1 MTPSNENHLFT
12 FKNIHLVP
20 ILHNRLEFALEVHR
34 RFTDLRPS
42 AVAVELPPTLQE
54 KIVAGVRRLPY
65 LSVLVY
71 PEKSGRTV
79 YLPIEPVDGII
90 EAVRLAQEQAL
101 PVFFVDR
108 DIEGYPLFRDPMPDS
123 YALTQIGYEAYCRVY
138 WEERG
143 SETPTPDD
151 LLRERTMA
159 SQVLA
164 LGRQYQRVL
173 LVCGLGHFSGIRRQ
187 LDLEPAKPLGR
198 ETRSGVVL
206 GNLKEDSSREILSE
220 LPFLQGKYEE
230 KRTKARET
238 GNPEDFWNLD
248 RLRLRDELLG
258 EAQRQHYKNSRE
270 KIREPALIVLKKFAR
285 NYAFIQGTLTPD
297 FYQLL
302 VAARGAVNDDFSY
315 EVWERGSSYPYQES
329 PSRLPEIEVTAQDL
343 RINQKKIQFYRRF
356 RTFRRRLVPVPAKKR
371 ASPAEQ
377 EEFKKR
383 WRGEAICSYPPED
396 IRVEG
401 LGDYVKKKAR
411 GVLSQEQVRL
421 LPFTTS
427 LLDGLDVKET
437 LRHLVENKIYV
448 REESSVR
455 GQVGSVVFIFEED
468 ESSKNQAERFPW
480 KITWL
485 GEHDQESDMAFYATP
500 AGENVVG
507 PGISRCEYGGFVLSY
522 PPLRMF
528 EVWKDRFFNAAR
540 SKPERLLLAGIDYSE
555 ERLVAYIAAQPPRS
569 FCRTFAERQGKKI
582 VFLPIGQFSPALLKS
597 IRFFHVLES
606 HELRKDAHRF
616 IR

>member
-1 MTPSNENHLFT
+1 MNQINPFVFN
-12 FKNIHLVP
+12 NIHLVP

-54 KIVAGVRRLPY
+54 KMVAAVKRLPF

-90 EAVRLAQEQAL
+90 ETVRLALEHAL
-101 PVFFVDR
+101 PISFVDR
-108 DIEGYPLFRDPMPDS
+108 DTEGYPLFRDPLPDP
-123 YALTQIGYEAYCRVY
+123 YAVTQIGYEAYCRAY

-143 SETPTPDD
+143 SETPTTDD
-151 LLRERTMA
+151 LLRERSMA

-164 LGRQYQRVL
+164 LGRRYQRVI
-173 LVCGLGHFSGIRRQ
+173 LVCGLGHFSGVRRQ
-187 LDLEPAKPLGR
+187 LDLNPAKPLGR
-198 ETRSGVVL
+198 ETRSGVLL

-220 LPFLQGKYEE
+220 LPFLQGRYEE
-230 KRTKARET
+230 ERTKARVA
-238 GNPEDFWNLD
+238 GDPAVFRSLD

-258 EAQRQHYKNSRE
+258 EAQKQHYQNSRE
-270 KIREPALIVLKKFAR
+270 KIREPTLAVLKKFAR
-285 NYAFIQGTLTPD
+285 NYALIQGTLTPD

-302 VAARGAVNDDFSY
+302 VAARGAVNDDFAY
-315 EVWERGSSYPYQES
+315 EVWEKGSAYPYQES
-329 PSRLPEIEVTAQDL
+329 PSRLPEIEVTARDL
-343 RINQKKIQFYRRF
+343 RINQKRIQFYRRF
-356 RTFRRRLVPVPAKKR
+356 RTFRRRLVPVPAKRR

-383 WRGEAICSYPPED
+383 WRGETICSYPPED

-411 GVLSQEQVRL
+411 GILSQEQVRL
-421 LPFTTS
+421 HPFTTS

-437 LRHLVENKIYV
+437 LRHLVESKIYV
-448 REESSVR
+448 REERSVR
-455 GQVGSVVFIFEED
+455 GQVGSVVFIFDED
-468 ESSKNQAERFPW
+468 EPSTNQAERFPW

-528 EVWKDRFFNAAR
+528 EIWKDRFFNGAR
-540 SKPERLLLAGIDYSE
+540 SKSERLLLAGIDYSE
-555 ERLVAYIAAQPPRS
+555 EPLVAYIAAQPPRS

-582 VFLPIGQFSPALLKS
+582 VYLPIGQFSPALLKS
-597 IRFFHVLES
+597 VRFFHVLES
-606 HELRKDAHRF
+606 HELRAAAHRY

>member
-1 MTPSNENHLFT
+1 MTRLNEINPFV
-12 FKNIHLVP
+12 FNNIHLVP

-34 RFTDLRPS
+34 RFVDFQPV
-42 AVAVELPPTLQE
+42 AVAVELPPTLE
-54 KIVAGVRRLPY
+54 DKISAAVKRLPY
-65 LSVLVY
+65 LSVVVY

-90 EAVRLAQEQAL
+90 EAVRLGLEHSR

-108 DIEGYPLFRDPMPDS
+108 DTEGYPLYRDPLPDP
-123 YALTQIGYEAYCRVY
+123 YAVTQIGYEAYCRAY

-143 SETPTPDD
+143 SEIPTPDD

-159 SQVLA
+159 GQVLA
-164 LGRQYQRVL
+164 LGQAYPRVL
-173 LVCGLGHFSGIRRQ
+173 LVCGLGHFSGIRR
-187 LDLEPAKPLGR
+187 LLEQETRIPLGR
-198 ETRSGVVL
+198 TKRSGVLL
-206 GNLKEDSSREILSE
+206 GNLNEGSSREILSE
-220 LPFLQGKYEE
+220 MPFLQRRYEE
-230 KRTKARET
+230 ERTSARAT
-238 GNPEDFWNLD
+238 GDPADFLNLD
-248 RLRLRDELLG
+248 RLRLRDEHLA
-258 EAQRQHYKNSRE
+258 EAQRRHLKNSRE
-270 KIREPALIVLKKFAR
+270 QISEPALAVLKKFAR
-285 NYAFIQGTLTPD
+285 NYALIQGALTPD

-302 VAARGAVNDDFSY
+302 VASRGAVDDDFAY
-315 EVWERGSSYPYQES
+315 EVWETGSHYPFQES
-329 PSRLPEIEVTAQDL
+329 PSQLPEVEVTAQDL

-356 RTFRRRLVPVPAKKR
+356 RSFRPRLVPLPGKKR
-371 ASPAEQ
+371 PSPAEQ

-383 WRGEAICSYPPED
+383 WRGEYICSFPPED

-411 GVLSQEQVRL
+411 GILSQEQVRL
-421 LPFTTS
+421 IPFTTS
-427 LLDGLDVKET
+427 LLDGLEVKET

-448 REESSVR
+448 REEISVR
-455 GQVGSVVFIFEED
+455 GRVGSVVFIFDED
-468 ESSKNQAERFPW
+468 EAPQEQAERFPW

-522 PPLRMF
+522 PPLRMV
-528 EVWKDRFFNAAR
+528 EVWKDRFFDPAR
-540 SKPERLLLAGIDYSE
+540 CKAERLLLAGIDYSE

-569 FCRTFAERQGKKI
+569 FCRTFAQRQGKKI
-582 VFLPIGQFSPALLKS
+582 VYLPLGQFSPVLLKS
-597 IRFFHVLES
+597 IRFFHVLEGPD
-606 HELRKDAHRF
+606 LRKEAHRY